1 MQQYPPRLVVG
12 LGNPGTEYAGSRHNA
27 GFMALDAVLAS
38 LPRPPGE
45 PRHVADSLVWSCRF
59 AGRTLL
65 LQKPLTWMNH
75 SGSAVARL
83 CRKQKLLPPDI
94 LVVYDDA
101 DLPLGKLRLR
111 RQGSDAGHKGIASI
125 IEELGARN
133 FNCLRPHVRPG
144 PRPKKRVWEY
154 ESMKVREDGGSFP
167 PPTHLHTH
175 TRTHSSMTEFVLEP
189 FSEVEK
195 PLLGKVLA
203 AAGSAVR
210 LAVHRGMETAMNKY
224 NRGQISLEEENEQN

>member
-12 LGNPGTEYAGSRHNA
+12 LGNPGAEYAGSRHNA

-45 PRHVADSLVWSCRF
+45 PRHVADSLLWSCRF

-65 LQKPLTWMNH
+65 LQKPLTWMNR

-83 CRKQKLLPPDI
+83 CRKQELLPPDV

-125 IEELGARN
+125 IEELGAGN
-133 FNCLRPHVRPG
+133 FNRLRLGIGPG
-144 PRPKKRVWEY
+144 PRPGA
-154 ESMKVREDGGSFP
+154 S
-167 PPTHLHTH
+167 L
-175 TRTHSSMTEFVLEP
+175 TEFVLEP
-189 FSEVEK
+189 FREVEK

-224 NRGQISLEEENEQN
+224 NRAQISLEEENEQN